1 MLYLEV
7 PSDQCHLISMK
18 NILRS
23 LMLCCLVAV
32 STVFVGGTVMAYEE
46 PPYDVVSKADGYE
59 VREYDD
65 RIAAQVSSQTRSN
78 KAFRTLFKYISGA
91 NQSAEKVS
99 MTIPV
104 AQSEKI
110 EMTVPVTQGA
120 ESDVGYMQFFLPSS
134 YTLETAPKPTDPS
147 VEVIKVEGG
156 YYAVYSYSG
165 RANDKNAKDAE
176 AQLLDRLSRDGVTV
190 TSEVI
195 RATYNGPLTLPFNR
209 RNEAM
214 VRIVW
219 P

>member
-1 MLYLEV
+1 
-7 PSDQCHLISMK
+7 
-18 NILRS
+18 
-23 LMLCCLVAV
+23 
-32 STVFVGGTVMAYEE
+32 MAYEE
-46 PPYDVVSKADGYE
+46 APYDVVSKADGYE
-59 VREYDD
+59 VRKYGD
-65 RIAAQVSSQTRSN
+65 RIAAQVSNQIGSN

-176 AQLLDRLSRDGVTV
+176 AQLLDRLGRDGVTV

>member
-1 MLYLEV
+1 
-7 PSDQCHLISMK
+7 
-18 NILRS
+18 
-23 LMLCCLVAV
+23 
-32 STVFVGGTVMAYEE
+32 MAYEE
-46 PPYDVVSKADGYE
+46 PPYDVVHKADGYE

-110 EMTVPVTQGA
+110 EMTVPVTQDVQ
-120 ESDVGYMQFFLPSS
+120 SDVNYMQFFLPSS
-134 YTLETAPKPTDPS
+134 YTLETAPKPTDTS

-156 YYAVYSYSG
+156 YYAVYRYSG
-165 RANDKNAKDAE
+165 RANDRNASDAE
-176 AQLLDRLSRDGVTV
+176 AQLLDRLSRDGVEPI
-190 TSEVI
+190 SEVV

-209 RNEAM
+209 RNEVM

>member
-1 MLYLEV
+1 
-7 PSDQCHLISMK
+7 MK
-18 NILRS
+18 NILKS
-23 LMLCCLVAV
+23 LTLYCLVV
-32 STVFVGGTVMAYEE
+32 VPTVFVGGAVMAYEE
-46 PPYDVVSKADGYE
+46 PPYDVLFKTDGYE

-65 RIAAQVSSQTRSN
+65 RIAAQVSSQISSN

-91 NQSAEKVS
+91 NQSYEKVS

-110 EMTVPVTQGA
+110 EMTVPVIRGA
-120 ESDVGYMQFFLPSS
+120 QSDVGYMQFFLPSS
-134 YTLETAPKPTDPS
+134 YTLETVPKPTDPS
-147 VEVIKVEGG
+147 VDIVTVEGG

-165 RANDKNAKDAE
+165 RANDRNFAKAE
-176 AQLLDRLSRDGVTV
+176 ARLLDSLSRDGVAV
-190 TSEVI
+190 SSEVI

-214 VRIVW
+214 ARIVW

>member
-1 MLYLEV
+1 
-7 PSDQCHLISMK
+7 MK
-18 NILRS
+18 DILRS
-23 LMLCCLVAV
+23 LMLYCLVLAPAV
-32 STVFVGGTVMAYEE
+32 SIGGLAIAYEE
-46 PPYDVVSKADGYE
+46 PQYDVVSKSDGYE
-59 VREYDD
+59 VRQYSD
-65 RIAAQVSSQTRSN
+65 RVAAQVSGQMRSY
-78 KAFRTLFKYISGA
+78 KAFQTLFKYISGA

-120 ESDVGYMQFFLPSS
+120 NSDVGYMQFFLPSS

-156 YYAVYSYSG
+156 YYAIYSYSG
-165 RANDKNAKDAE
+165 RANDRNFAKAG

>member
-1 MLYLEV
+1 
-7 PSDQCHLISMK
+7 MK
-18 NILRS
+18 KILRS
-23 LMLCCLVAV
+23 LMICC
-32 STVFVGGTVMAYEE
+32 FVLAPAISIGGSAMAYEE
-46 PPYDVVSKADGYE
+46 PPYDVVAKADGYE
-59 VREYDD
+59 VRKYSD
-65 RIAAQVSSQTRSN
+65 RVAAQVSSQTLSN

-110 EMTVPVTQGA
+110 EMTVPVAQ
-120 ESDVGYMQFFLPSS
+120 SDVGYMQFFLPSS
-134 YTLETAPKPTDPS
+134 YTSETAPKPTDPT
-147 VEVIKVEGG
+147 VEIVTVKGG
-156 YYAVYSYSG
+156 YYAAYSYSG
-165 RANDKNAKDAE
+165 RANDRNFDKAE
-176 AQLLDRLSRDGVTV
+176 AQLLGYLTRDGVKAS
-190 TSEVI
+190 SEVI

>member
-1 MLYLEV
+1 
-7 PSDQCHLISMK
+7 MK
-18 NILRS
+18 DILKS
-23 LMLCCLVAV
+23 FVLCCFVVAPAI
-32 STVFVGGTVMAYEE
+32 FIGGSAMAYEE
-46 PPYDVVSKADGYE
+46 PPYDVVAKADGYE
-59 VREYDD
+59 VRKYSD
-65 RIAAQVSSQTRSN
+65 RVAAQVFSQTQSN

-110 EMTVPVTQGA
+110 EMTAPVTQGA
-120 ESDVGYMQFFLPSS
+120 QSDVGYMQFFLPSS

-147 VEVIKVEGG
+147 VEVIEVKGG

-165 RANDKNAKDAE
+165 RANDRNANDAE
-176 AQLLDRLSRDGVTV
+176 AQLLDSLSRDGVTAA
-190 TSEVI
+190 SEVI

-209 RNEAM
+209 KNEAM

>member
-1 MLYLEV
+1 
-7 PSDQCHLISMK
+7 MK
-18 NILRS
+18 HILRL
-23 LMLCCLVAV
+23 LMSCCLIAA
-32 STVFVGGTVMAYEE
+32 TVGFSGGSAMAYEE

-59 VREYDD
+59 VRRYSD

-78 KAFRTLFKYISGA
+78 KAFRLLFKYISGA

-110 EMTVPVTQGA
+110 AMTVPVTQGA
-120 ESDVGYMQFFLPSS
+120 QSDVGYMQFFLPSS
-134 YTLETAPKPTDPS
+134 YTVKTAPKPTDPS
-147 VEVIKVEGG
+147 VEIITVEGG

-165 RANDKNAKDAE
+165 RANDKNANDAE
-176 AQLLDRLSRDGVTV
+176 AQLLDGLSRDGVKV

-195 RATYNGPLTLPFNR
+195 RATYNGPFTLPFNR

>member
-1 MLYLEV
+1 
-7 PSDQCHLISMK
+7 
-18 NILRS
+18 
-23 LMLCCLVAV
+23 
-32 STVFVGGTVMAYEE
+32 MAYEE
-46 PPYDVVSKADGYE
+46 PPYDVAAKADGYE
-59 VREYDD
+59 VRKYSD
-65 RIAAQVSSQTRSN
+65 RVAAPVSSQTLSN

-120 ESDVGYMQFFLPSS
+120 QSDVGYMQFFLPSS
-134 YTLETAPKPTDPS
+134 YTSETAPKPTDPT
-147 VEVIKVEGG
+147 VEIVTVKGG
-156 YYAVYSYSG
+156 YYAAYSYSG
-165 RANDKNAKDAE
+165 RANDRNFDKAE
-176 AQLLDRLSRDGVTV
+176 AQLLGYLTRDGVKAS
-190 TSEVI
+190 SEVI

>member
-1 MLYLEV
+1 
-7 PSDQCHLISMK
+7 MK
-18 NILRS
+18 KILRS
-23 LMLCCLVAV
+23 LMMCC
-32 STVFVGGTVMAYEE
+32 FVLAPAISIGGSAMAYEE
-46 PPYDVVSKADGYE
+46 PLYDVVVKADGYE
-59 VREYDD
+59 VRRYSD

-91 NQSAEKVS
+91 NQSSEKVS

-120 ESDVGYMQFFLPSS
+120 QSDVGYMQFFLPSS

-165 RANDKNAKDAE
+165 RANDRNANDAE
-176 AQLLDRLSRDGVTV
+176 AQLLGSLSRDGVTA

>member
-1 MLYLEV
+1 
-7 PSDQCHLISMK
+7 
-18 NILRS
+18 
-23 LMLCCLVAV
+23 
-32 STVFVGGTVMAYEE
+32 MAYEE
-46 PPYDVVSKADGYE
+46 PPYDVVFKADGYE
-59 VREYDD
+59 VRKYDD
-65 RIAAQVSSQTRSN
+65 RIAAQVASQTRSN

-91 NQSAEKVS
+91 NQSSKKVS

-104 AQSEKI
+104 AQSDKI
-110 EMTVPVTQGA
+110 EMTVPVTQGSQNEA
-120 ESDVGYMQFFLPSS
+120 GYMQFFLPSS
-134 YTLETAPKPTDPS
+134 YTLETAPRPTDPS

-156 YYAVYSYSG
+156 YYAAYSYSG
-165 RANDKNAKDAE
+165 RANDNNAKDAE

>member
-1 MLYLEV
+1 
-7 PSDQCHLISMK
+7 
-18 NILRS
+18 
-23 LMLCCLVAV
+23 
-32 STVFVGGTVMAYEE
+32 MAYEE
-46 PPYDVVSKADGYE
+46 PAYDVISTADGYE
-59 VREYDD
+59 VRKYSD
-65 RIAAQVSSQTRSN
+65 RVAAQVSGQMRSY
-78 KAFRTLFKYISGA
+78 KAFQTLFKYISGA

-120 ESDVGYMQFFLPSS
+120 NSDVGYMQFFLPSS

-147 VEVIKVEGG
+147 VDVIKVEGG

-165 RANDKNAKDAE
+165 RANDRNANDAE
-176 AQLLDRLSRDGVTV
+176 TQLLDRLSRDGVTV

>member
-1 MLYLEV
+1 
-7 PSDQCHLISMK
+7 MK
-18 NILRS
+18 DILRS
-23 LMLCCLVAV
+23 LMLYCLVLAPAV
-32 STVFVGGTVMAYEE
+32 SIGGLAIAYEE
-46 PPYDVVSKADGYE
+46 PQYDVVSKSDGYE
-59 VREYDD
+59 VRQYSD
-65 RIAAQVSSQTRSN
+65 RVAAQVSGQMRSY
-78 KAFRTLFKYISGA
+78 KAFQTLFKYISGA

-120 ESDVGYMQFFLPSS
+120 NSDVGYMQFFLPSS

-165 RANDKNAKDAE
+165 RANDRNANDAE
-176 AQLLDRLSRDGVTV
+176 VQLLDRLSRDGVTV

>member
-1 MLYLEV
+1 MLY
-7 PSDQCHLISMK
+7 
-18 NILRS
+18 
-23 LMLCCLVAV
+23 CLVLAPAV
-32 STVFVGGTVMAYEE
+32 SIGGLAIAYEE
-46 PPYDVVSKADGYE
+46 PHYDVVSKSDGYE
-59 VREYDD
+59 VRQYSD
-65 RIAAQVSSQTRSN
+65 RVAAQVSGQMRSY
-78 KAFRTLFKYISGA
+78 KAFQTLFKYISGA

-110 EMTVPVTQGA
+110 DMTVPVTQGA
-120 ESDVGYMQFFLPSS
+120 HSDVGYMQFFLPSS

-156 YYAVYSYSG
+156 YYAIYSYSG
-165 RANDKNAKDAE
+165 RANDRNANDAE
-176 AQLLDRLSRDGVTV
+176 AQLLDSLSRDGVTV

>member
-1 MLYLEV
+1 
-7 PSDQCHLISMK
+7 
-18 NILRS
+18 
-23 LMLCCLVAV
+23 
-32 STVFVGGTVMAYEE
+32 MAYEE
-46 PPYDVVSKADGYE
+46 PPYDVVLSADGYE
-59 VREYDD
+59 IRKYND
-65 RIAAQVSSQTRSN
+65 RIAAQVSSRTVSN

-91 NQSAEKVS
+91 NRSAEKVS

-104 AQSEKI
+104 AQSKKI

-120 ESDVGYMQFFLPSS
+120 QSGAGYMQFFLPSAYS
-134 YTLETAPKPTDPS
+134 LETAPKPTDPA
-147 VEVIKVEGG
+147 VEIIRVEGG
-156 YYAVYSYSG
+156 YYAVYGYSG
-165 RANDKNAKDAE
+165 RSSERNAKDAE
-176 AQLLDRLSRDGVTV
+176 FRLLDFLSRDGVKA

>member
-1 MLYLEV
+1 
-7 PSDQCHLISMK
+7 MK
-18 NILRS
+18 DILRS
-23 LMLCCLVAV
+23 LILCCLVLAPAV
-32 STVFVGGTVMAYEE
+32 STGELAMAYEE
-46 PPYDVVSKADGYE
+46 PQYDVVSNANGYE
-59 VREYDD
+59 VRQYSD
-65 RIAAQVSSQTRSN
+65 RVAAQVSGQMRSY
-78 KAFRTLFKYISGA
+78 KAFQTLFKYISGA

-110 EMTVPVTQGA
+110 DMTVPVTQGA
-120 ESDVGYMQFFLPSS
+120 HSDVGYMQFFLPSS

-156 YYAVYSYSG
+156 YYAIYSYSG
-165 RANDKNAKDAE
+165 RANDRNANDAE
-176 AQLLDRLSRDGVTV
+176 AQLLDSLSRDGVTV

>member
-1 MLYLEV
+1 
-7 PSDQCHLISMK
+7 
-18 NILRS
+18 
-23 LMLCCLVAV
+23 
-32 STVFVGGTVMAYEE
+32 MAYEE

-99 MTIPV
+99 MTVPV

-110 EMTVPVTQGA
+110 EVTVPVTQGA
-120 ESDVGYMQFFLPSS
+120 ESDVRYMQFFLPSS
-134 YTLETAPKPTDPS
+134 YTLETAPKPTNPS

-156 YYAVYSYSG
+156 YYAVYGFSG

>member
-1 MLYLEV
+1 
-7 PSDQCHLISMK
+7 
-18 NILRS
+18 
-23 LMLCCLVAV
+23 
-32 STVFVGGTVMAYEE
+32 MAYEE
-46 PPYDVVSKADGYE
+46 PPYDVVAKADGYE
-59 VREYDD
+59 VRKYSD
-65 RIAAQVSSQTRSN
+65 RVAAQVSSQTLSN
-78 KAFRTLFKYISGA
+78 KAFRTLFKYISGG

-110 EMTVPVTQGA
+110 EMTVPVAQ
-120 ESDVGYMQFFLPSS
+120 SDVGYMQFFLPSS
-134 YTLETAPKPTDPS
+134 YTSETAPKPTDPT
-147 VEVIKVEGG
+147 VEIVTVKGG
-156 YYAVYSYSG
+156 YYAAYSYSG
-165 RANDKNAKDAE
+165 RANDRNFDKAE
-176 AQLLDRLSRDGVTV
+176 AQLLDHLKRDSVKA

>member
-1 MLYLEV
+1 
-7 PSDQCHLISMK
+7 MK
-18 NILRS
+18 KILRS
-23 LMLCCLVAV
+23 LMMCC
-32 STVFVGGTVMAYEE
+32 FVLAPAISIEGSAMAYEE

-59 VREYDD
+59 VRKYSD

-110 EMTVPVTQGA
+110 EMTVPVTQGE
-120 ESDVGYMQFFLPSS
+120 ESYVGYMQFFLPSS
-134 YTLETAPKPTDPS
+134 YTLKTAPKPTDPS
-147 VEVIKVEGG
+147 VEVITVEGG

-165 RANDKNAKDAE
+165 RANDRNANDAE
-176 AQLLDRLSRDGVTV
+176 AQLLDSLSRDGVAV

-195 RATYNGPLTLPFNR
+195 RATYNGPLTLPFTR

-214 VRIVW
+214 VRIIW

>member
-1 MLYLEV
+1 
-7 PSDQCHLISMK
+7 MK
-18 NILRS
+18 DFLRS
-23 LMLCCLVAV
+23 LMLCCLVLVPAV
-32 STVFVGGTVMAYEE
+32 STEGLAMAYEE

-59 VREYDD
+59 VRKYSD
-65 RIAAQVSSQTRSN
+65 RVAAQVSGQMRSN
-78 KAFRTLFKYISGA
+78 KAFQTLFRYISGA

-110 EMTVPVTQGA
+110 EMTVPVTQGSHNEA
-120 ESDVGYMQFFLPSS
+120 GYMQFFLPSS

-147 VEVIKVEGG
+147 VEIVSVQGG

-165 RANDKNAKDAE
+165 RANDKNFDKAE
-176 AQLLDRLSRDGVTV
+176 AQLLGYLTRDRVTP

-214 VRIVW
+214 VRIDW